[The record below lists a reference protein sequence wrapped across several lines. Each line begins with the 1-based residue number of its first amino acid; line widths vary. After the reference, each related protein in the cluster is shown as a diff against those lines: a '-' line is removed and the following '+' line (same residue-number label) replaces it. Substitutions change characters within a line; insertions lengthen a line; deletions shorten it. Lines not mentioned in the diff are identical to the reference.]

1 MSEIASILAPVF
13 LAAALGWGWVR
24 TGRAYDRELMSRLI
38 SDIGA
43 PCLIFARLTDVTVD
57 PELMARV
64 AGIAALAMT
73 GFGLVGAAV
82 LRVARL
88 PVHTYLA
95 PLTFGNAGNMGL
107 PLCLFAFGD
116 AGLALGICY
125 FAVSALSQFTVG
137 VWIWSG
143 RVSFGELFRTPMTWA
158 ALLSVAV
165 VWGELP
171 VPVWLRNATEL
182 LGGFAIPLMLIT
194 LGVSLAELR
203 VATLGRAL
211 WLSVLR
217 LAIGFGGGLGLAEL
231 FALEGIA
238 RGVLIL
244 QCSMPPAV
252 FNYLFATRYERSPAE
267 VAAIVVTC
275 TLLSFATLPLL
286 LAFLL

>member
-1 MSEIASILAPVF
+1 LAEIASILAPVF
-13 LAAALGWGWVR
+13 LAAAVGWVWVR
-24 TGRAYDRELMSRLI
+24 IGRGYDRELISRLI

-43 PCLIFARLTDVTVD
+43 PCLIFARLTDAAVD
-57 PELMARV
+57 PALMARV
-64 AGIAALAMT
+64 AGIAVLAMA
-73 GFGLVGAAV
+73 GFGVVGALV
-82 LRVARL
+82 LRAVKL
-88 PVHTYLA
+88 PAHTFLA

-125 FAVSALSQFTVG
+125 FAVSAFAQFTVG
-137 VWIWSG
+137 VWIWAG
-143 RVSFGELFRTPMTWA
+143 RASFGELLRTPMAWA

-165 VWGELP
+165 VWSGTP
-171 VPVWLRNATEL
+171 VPAWLRNATGV

-211 WLSVLR
+211 RLSVFR
-217 LAIGFGGGLGLAEL
+217 LAMGFGGGLLLAEL
-231 FALEGIA
+231 FALEGVA

-252 FNYLFATRYERSPAE
+252 FNYLFALRYDRSPGE
-267 VAAIVVTC
+267 VAGIVVTC